1 MSVWKLVRLQFLGT
15 AHFGEL
21 GIGIE
26 ETSERVRSDTLFSAL
41 IAVYARMFGSQAV
54 AELLE
59 QFGNR
64 QNQPPFCI
72 SSTFLYQQ
80 AGDKVTYYLPKPL
93 RFPCN
98 YPDDDLKFFKTYK
111 KLTYLPLEIW
121 QRWYQGQGFADSEE
135 LETYTKE
142 GKSQG
147 NLYRERAFS
156 YGTCYKK
163 RPLPKVAID
172 RVTRS
177 TNFYHT
183 GIVQFQQDSQS
194 HSGLYFLIQFP
205 SANKTLEHQLQAVLK
220 WLGDEGLGGER
231 SSGTGQFKAK
241 WDSLSP
247 TWQEVVD
254 FKGNSCYTLMSLFWT
269 NDEQKLKET
278 IADENASYEIIER
291 GGWVSSSPSGYQ
303 LRRKSIRMFAEGS
316 VFSSEPIGKLADV
329 TPLGFTSHPIYRS
342 GISLSLS
349 IKVKSQSIS

>member
-54 AELLE
+54 SELLQ
-59 QFGNR
+59 QFCDRENL
-64 QNQPPFCI
+64 PPFCI
-72 SSTFLYQQ
+72 SSTFIYQQ
-80 AGDKVTYYLPKPL
+80 IEDKITYYLPRPL
-93 RFPCN
+93 RFPWN
-98 YPDDDLKFFKTYK
+98 YPDEDLNFFKTYK
-111 KLTYLPLEIW
+111 KKLNYLPLEIW
-121 QRWYQGQGFADSEE
+121 QRWYQGEGFADSDE
-135 LETYTKE
+135 LITYTND

-147 NLYRERAFS
+147 NLNQARAFA

-172 RVTRS
+172 RVTRA

-183 GIVQFQQDSQS
+183 DIVQFQQGSQS
-194 HSGLYFLIQFP
+194 HSGLYFIIHFP
-205 SANKTLEHQLQAVLK
+205 SVNKTLEHQLQAVLK

-231 SSGTGQFKAK
+231 SSGSGQFKAK

-247 TWQEVVD
+247 TWQQVVD
-254 FKGNSCYTLMSLFWT
+254 FKDNSYYTLMSLFWT
-269 NDEQKLKET
+269 NDEQKLNEA
-278 IADENASYEIIER
+278 IADKKASYEIIER

-329 TPLGFTSHPIYRS
+329 TPLGFTNHPIYRS
-342 GISLSLS
+342 GISLSLP
-349 IKVKSQSIS
+349 IKVKSE

>member
-41 IAVYARMFGSQAV
+41 IAVYAQMFGSQAV
-54 AELLE
+54 SELLQ
-59 QFGNR
+59 QFCDRENP
-64 QNQPPFCI
+64 PPFCI
-72 SSTFLYQQ
+72 SSTFIYQQ
-80 AGDKVTYYLPKPL
+80 TADKITYYLPKPL
-93 RFPCN
+93 RFPWN
-98 YPDDDLKFFKTYK
+98 YPDDDLNFFKTYK
-111 KLTYLPLEIW
+111 KKLNYLPLEIW
-121 QRWYQGQGFADSEE
+121 QRWYQGEGFADGDE
-135 LETYTKE
+135 LITYTND

-147 NLYRERAFS
+147 NLNQARAFA

-172 RVTRS
+172 RVTRA

-183 GIVQFQQDSQS
+183 GIVQFQQDSQA
-194 HSGLYFLIQFP
+194 HSGLYFLIYFP
-205 SANKTLEHQLQAVLK
+205 CVNKTLEHDLKAVLK

-231 SSGTGQFKAK
+231 SSGSGQFKAK

-247 TWQEVVD
+247 TWQQVVD
-254 FKGNSCYTLMSLFWT
+254 FKDNSYYTLMSLFWT
-269 NDEQKLKET
+269 NDEQKLNEA
-278 IADENASYEIIER
+278 IADKKASYEIIER

-329 TPLGFTSHPIYRS
+329 TPLGFTNHPIYRS
-342 GISLSLS
+342 GISLSLP
-349 IKVKSQSIS
+349 IKVKSE

>member
-54 AELLE
+54 SELLQ
-59 QFGNR
+59 QFCDR
-64 QNQPPFCI
+64 ENQPPFCI
-72 SSTFLYQQ
+72 SSTFIYQQ
-80 AGDKVTYYLPKPL
+80 IGDNITYYLPKPL

-98 YPDDDLKFFKTYK
+98 YPDDDLNFFKTYK
-111 KLTYLPLEIW
+111 KKLNYLPLEIW
-121 QRWYQGQGFADSEE
+121 QRWYQGEGFADSDE
-135 LETYTKE
+135 LITYTND

-147 NLYRERAFS
+147 NLNQARAFA

-172 RVTRS
+172 RVTRA

-183 GIVQFQQDSQS
+183 GIVQFQQGSQT
-194 HSGLYFLIQFP
+194 HSGLYFLIHFP
-205 SANKTLEHQLQAVLK
+205 SVNKTLEHQLQAVLK

-231 SSGTGQFKAK
+231 SSGSGQFKAK

-247 TWQEVVD
+247 TWQQVVD
-254 FKGNSCYTLMSLFWT
+254 FKDNSYYTLLSLFWT
-269 NDEQKLKET
+269 NDEQKLNEA
-278 IADENASYEIIER
+278 IADEKASYEIIER

-329 TPLGFTSHPIYRS
+329 TPLGFTNHQIYRS
-342 GISLSLS
+342 GISLSLP
-349 IKVKSQSIS
+349 IKVKSE

>member
-54 AELLE
+54 SELLQ
-59 QFGNR
+59 QFCDRENP
-64 QNQPPFCI
+64 PPFCI
-72 SSTFLYQQ
+72 SSTFIYQQ
-80 AGDKVTYYLPKPL
+80 VADKITYYLPKPL
-93 RFPCN
+93 RFPWN
-98 YPDDDLKFFKTYK
+98 YPDDDLNFFKTYK
-111 KLTYLPLEIW
+111 KKLNYLPLEIW
-121 QRWYQGQGFADSEE
+121 QRWYQGEGFADSDE
-135 LETYTKE
+135 LITYTND

-147 NLYRERAFS
+147 NLNQARAFA
-156 YGTCYKK
+156 YVTCYKK

-172 RVTRS
+172 RVTRA

-183 GIVQFQQDSQS
+183 GIVQFQQDSQA
-194 HSGLYFLIQFP
+194 HSGLYFLIHFP
-205 SANKTLEHQLQAVLK
+205 CVNKTLEHNLKAVLK

-231 SSGTGQFKAK
+231 SSGSGQFKAK

-247 TWQEVVD
+247 TWQQVVD
-254 FKGNSCYTLMSLFWT
+254 FKDNSYYTLMSLFWT
-269 NDEQKLKET
+269 NDEQKLNEA
-278 IADENASYEIIER
+278 IADKKASYEIIER

-316 VFSSEPIGKLADV
+316 VFCSEPIGKLADV
-329 TPLGFTSHPIYRS
+329 TPLGFTNHPIYRS
-342 GISLSLS
+342 GVSLSLP
-349 IKVKSQSIS
+349 IKVKSE